1 MGDAARL
8 PSWLKRALLLFA
20 IWCVPGLIL
29 GTSMYTAGAIKG
41 DDLTLIDAL
50 LWRMPE
56 WWVWAVATPLIVW
69 LGRRFPIAR
78 RPWLSVP
85 IHIGANAVIAIGD
98 ITVYWVC
105 SRLVGI
111 EPFTKMPLGE
121 LLPWM
126 LLKTGFFEMLVYWLV
141 IAVDYAFAYQRRY
154 REAAARLAEAQL
166 DALRLQLHP
175 HFLFN
180 TLNSI
185 SVLMR
190 KGEGASAVRMLGG
203 LSDLLRRSLTNLR
216 VELVPLEEELDFI
229 ARYLDIETT
238 RFPDRLRVTL
248 DIEPAARRA
257 RVPSLILQPIVENA
271 IEHGIAPTIS
281 GGRITIAARVAAGML
296 RIEVRDDGAGL
307 AAEASPRGT
316 GVGLSHVR
324 KRLAQLYPDAH
335 RFELAPG
342 EPIGAIA
349 TLEIPYDEE
358 RP

>member
-1 MGDAARL
+1 MADAPRL
-8 PSWLKRALLLFA
+8 PVWLKRALLLCA

-29 GTSMYTAGAIKG
+29 AASMYTAAALKGEKLPLLNAI
-41 DDLTLIDAL
+41 
-50 LWRMPE
+50 LWRLPE
-56 WWVWAVATPLIVW
+56 WQVWALATPLIIF

-78 RPWLSVP
+78 KPWRSVP
-85 IHIGANAVIAIGD
+85 IHFVANAMIAALD
-98 ITVYWVC
+98 ISVYWACARVA
-105 SRLVGI
+105 SND
-111 EPFTKMPLGE
+111 PWTKMPLGE

-141 IAVDYAFAYQRRY
+141 IAVDYVFAYQRRY

-166 DALRLQLHP
+166 DALKLQLHP

-190 KGEGASAVRMLGG
+190 KGEAASAVRMLGG
-203 LSDLLRRSLTNLR
+203 LSDLLRRSLTSLR

-229 ARYLDIETT
+229 GRYLDIETT

-281 GGRITIAARVAAGML
+281 GGRITITARVEAARL
-296 RIEVRDDGAGL
+296 RVEVRDDGAGL
-307 AAEASPRGT
+307 GVESEPRGT

-342 EPIGAIA
+342 APGAIA
-349 TLEIPYDEE
+349 TLEIPYDED
-358 RP
+358 RA